1 MPCST
6 ICRRLWPC
14 AVPCGASNNHS
25 RPPGRPCL
33 TPDRHN
39 RRLNLVAEIRAA
51 EPAESDALTELH
63 RRSSWIWEED
73 HAFFEE
79 HPEVFG
85 VSAEALAERRVR
97 VAVDAQGERLG
108 FATISPREDG
118 ACELDDLFVEPE
130 AMRNGVGRALVE
142 DAGACARRLGDGRM
156 TVVAGERTLPFYEPL
171 GFVVREEVP
180 TQFAPAL
187 RLWRDA

>member
-1 MPCST
+1 MS
-6 ICRRLWPC
+6 L
-14 AVPCGASNNHS
+14 
-25 RPPGRPCL
+25 L
-33 TPDRHN
+33 
-39 RRLNLVAEIRAA
+39 AEIRAA

-73 HAFFEE
+73 RPFFEE

-85 VSAEALAERRVR
+85 VSAEAIAEGRVR

-108 FATISPREDG
+108 FATISLRPDR
-118 ACELDDLFVEPE
+118 ACELDDLFVDPG

-142 DAGACARRLGDGRM
+142 DAAVCAGRLGDGRM

-171 GFVVREEVP
+171 GFVVREQVP

-187 RLWRDA
+187 RLWRET